1 MTNQCSSTF
10 DSDGN
15 IVNVG
20 DHVKF
25 SFGIP
30 PVSVRG
36 KVIMDDNRNLVV
48 LTPGHNPDRCLLRS
62 LHHYVG
68 VFYKEIEKPNRGLM
82 WIKETVKDKC

>member
-10 DSDGN
+10 ICDSDGN
-15 IVNVG
+15 IVEAG

-30 PVSVRG
+30 PASVRG
-36 KVIMDDNRNLVV
+36 KVIMDDNRSLVV

-68 VFYKEIEKPNRGLM
+68 VFYKESEDIGGLC
-82 WIKETVKDKC
+82 ER